1 MAKSLRAKTKVRNR
15 GIKRATIFEPVVA
28 ARTSRLSRKLTGDS
42 TPQNDDDQV
51 PAANASE
58 PADINPQ
65 EDGTTAMDVDS
76 DPTSKIS
83 TSGWKGSRNEQ
94 WKQKKASKII
104 TKKKQGNKSLVF
116 PSKKNKKSTK
126 K

>member
-1 MAKSLRAKTKVRNR
+1 MAKSLRAKSKVRNR
-15 GIKRATIFEPVVA
+15 GIKRVAIFEPVVL
-28 ARTSRLSRKLTGDS
+28 ARTARLSEKLTGTAVS
-42 TPQNDDDQV
+42 PQNDIETSTASV
-51 PAANASE
+51 SE
-58 PADINPQ
+58 PADINRQ
-65 EDGTTAMDVDS
+65 EDGAASMDIDSTSTAA
-76 DPTSKIS
+76 IS

-116 PSKKNKKSTK
+116 PSKKQKKSK

>member
-1 MAKSLRAKTKVRNR
+1 MAKSLRAKSKVRNR
-15 GIKRATIFEPVVA
+15 GIKRVAIFEPVVL
-28 ARTSRLSRKLTGDS
+28 ARTARLSEKLTGTAVS
-42 TPQNDDDQV
+42 PQNDIEASTASV
-51 PAANASE
+51 SE
-58 PADINPQ
+58 PADINRQ
-65 EDGTTAMDVDS
+65 EDGAASMDIDSTSTAA
-76 DPTSKIS
+76 IS

-116 PSKKNKKSTK
+116 PSKKQKKSK